1 MYPLR
6 EPSYEFLGIPTQPS
20 MDFQFGHVS
29 NFCFTNMRTFT
40 DSDQRVFC
48 FLRGCV
54 VIQFCFTEN
63 TLTEVVFHTY
73 ELLNCFFMRIMN
85 LIKGNNFRL

>member
-1 MYPLR
+1 MYPLP
-6 EPSYEFLGIPTQPS
+6 EPSYEFLGIHTQPS
-20 MDFQFGHVS
+20 MDFPFGYVS
-29 NFCFTNMRTFT
+29 NFCFTNMQMFT

-63 TLTEVVFHTY
+63 TLTEAVFYTY
-73 ELLNCFFMRIMN
+73 ELLNCFFMRIMK